1 MTQQTTSSRPFAVVT
16 GASSGIGLELARQ
29 LLERGHDALM
39 SAEDAELDAARDQL
53 RADRGSQPPVVE
65 SFHADLT
72 TATGVGALVAA
83 VAATGRPVDVLAL
96 NAGVA
101 NGGPFLETPIERDVA
116 LIDLDVTAVVR
127 LAKALVPGMVE
138 RGEGRVLVTA
148 SSAATQPGPWYATY
162 AASKAFVLSF
172 AEAVRHELKSTG
184 VSVTA
189 LMPGPTDTEFFERGG
204 LEGTRAG
211 KGPKDDPAKV
221 AEAVLDALFAGEDE
235 VTASASAKMQ
245 AGSAAVLPEKVNA
258 AMQGAL
264 TKPRD

>member
-1 MTQQTTSSRPFAVVT
+1 MTKQTPTSRPFAVVT

-29 LLERGHDALM
+29 LIERGHDVLVC
-39 SAEDAELDAARDQL
+39 AEDAEIDTARDRL
-53 RADRGSQPPVVE
+53 RAEQGAESPVVE

-72 TATGVGALVAA
+72 TATGVGALVAG
-83 VAATGRPVDVLAL
+83 VVATGRPVDVLAL

-101 NGGPFLETPIERDVA
+101 NGGPFLETPIEDDVA
-116 LIDLDVTAVVR
+116 LIDLNITAVVR
-127 LAKALVPGMVE
+127 LAKALVPAMVE
-138 RGEGRVLVTA
+138 RGEGRVLITA

-162 AASKAFVLSF
+162 AASKAFDLSF
-172 AEAVRHELKSTG
+172 AEAIRHELKSTG

-189 LMPGPTDTEFFERGG
+189 LMPGPTDTEFFERAGM
-204 LEGTRAG
+204 EGTGAG

-221 AEAVLDALFAGEDE
+221 AAAGLDALFAGKDK
-235 VTASASAKMQ
+235 VTASMAAKSQ
-245 AGSAAVLPEKVNA
+245 AASAAVLPETANA